1 MHLRPIE
8 FPVSRSAHV
17 IFHITRAASLFWIG
31 RVAEKLGNNG
41 TERLCQNI
49 MQNIQTTTVRHAN
62 DNFAEAELAT
72 ALEDLF
78 QRRNDRLTT
87 IKTKALGPG
96 IFLMKIPLKFCG
108 IDKTLVNGLLTT
120 QGKICLL
127 YTSPSPR
134 DRQKSRMPSSA

>member
-1 MHLRPIE
+1 MHLRLIE
-8 FPVSRSAHV
+8 LPVSRSAHV
-17 IFHITRAASLFWIG
+17 IFHITRATSLFWIG

-49 MQNIQTTTVRHAN
+49 MQNIQPSTVRHAD
-62 DNFAEAELAT
+62 DNFAEAELAA

-87 IKTKALGPG
+87 IQTKALGPG

-108 IDKTLVNGLLTT
+108 ITIDSEKLFLLSHTALRVT
-120 QGKICLL
+120 VFGMFL
-127 YTSPSPR
+127 R
-134 DRQKSRMPSSA
+134 GNM